1 MSKKSIFTMNT
12 TKKIVSVYLL
22 VTILLVASI
31 CMQVY
36 YGYSTL
42 IEEHTYYL
50 LNSNTRFALE
60 LINSKYD
67 GPWNIKGDK
76 LYKGNTLF
84 NENYDIVDEIKELVD
99 AEVTILM
106 GDTRIATTI
115 AIDGERQ
122 VGTKASA
129 QVIEETINKGNEYI
143 GKADVLGIEHIT
155 KYVPLKDN
163 SGQAIGMFFIGVP
176 QNIIFNVIIN
186 SIYKILL
193 MSLILVIIGTI
204 LYNVLIKINIVKPLV
219 MTKEYLKVTALGDF
233 TIDIPAKYLQNK
245 DEIGEMTT
253 ALKDM
258 QNSKKIAL
266 DLSDRSKEI
275 NINSE
280 ELAATS
286 EEISR
291 PHRS

>member
-122 VGTKASA
+122 VGTKLLHRYRRN
-129 QVIEETINKGNEYI
+129 NK
-143 GKADVLGIEHIT
+143 
-155 KYVPLKDN
+155 
-163 SGQAIGMFFIGVP
+163 
-176 QNIIFNVIIN
+176 
-186 SIYKILL
+186 
-193 MSLILVIIGTI
+193 
-204 LYNVLIKINIVKPLV
+204 
-219 MTKEYLKVTALGDF
+219 
-233 TIDIPAKYLQNK
+233 
-245 DEIGEMTT
+245 
-253 ALKDM
+253 
-258 QNSKKIAL
+258 
-266 DLSDRSKEI
+266 
-275 NINSE
+275 
-280 ELAATS
+280 
-286 EEISR
+286 
-291 PHRS
+291 